1 MKKLKVWFMA
11 AFIMLVATSLANA
24 GSFSDPA
31 TPFKKGD
38 KYYNASG
45 GCGYPGYSYDYKPY
59 NCVCY
64 AKWLVSSFGK
74 GAYPGGLYLGDK
86 KKHILTQEP
95 KKGRVAIIEIGL
107 PYGHAAYV
115 ADVDDS
121 GKEKSIT
128 IYESNNPPGVERK
141 RVLKGKNES
150 IKEIQKKFKIAG
162 YWKP

>member
-1 MKKLKVWFMA
+1 MKRLLAVTVVVVMLA
-11 AFIMLVATSLANA
+11 AASLAYA
-24 GSFSDPA
+24 GSFADPA
-31 TPFKKGD
+31 TNFKSGD

-45 GCGYPGYSYDYKPY
+45 GCGFPGNNYDYKPY

-74 GAYPGGLYLGDK
+74 GAYPGGLSLADK
-86 KKHILTQEP
+86 KSHIKTYEP
-95 KKGRVAIIEIGL
+95 KKGRVAIIAIGL

-128 IYESNNPPGVERK
+128 LYESNNPSGVERK
-141 RVLKGKNES
+141 RVLKGKDKS
-150 IKEIQKKFKIAG
+150 IKDIEKKYGIIG